1 MIHQHI
7 YAAPRPGMSEAEFQD
22 YWLNVHAVRYAVK
35 IPQIAK
41 YRLAMR
47 VPCSIDRTPIW
58 SGCAEIWLR
67 NDAEQIASLQTPE
80 FLQGARLDEPNWAA
94 FWMTAVLDCE
104 TQTVLDGPAAQDGVK
119 LLVLSKRNLSQDV
132 ATYRMRRRAEL
143 DNGVSE
149 IPGLLRCDLA
159 FARDGLYAVGE
170 SRFDEVAHY
179 WFASV
184 ASAEA
189 AFASKGC
196 AVMLPKAAGGALDPR
211 QVFPM
216 LTKEYW
222 RIGPGERG
230 VA

>member
-7 YAAPRPGMSEAEFQD
+7 YAAPKPGMTEAEFQD
-22 YWLNVHAVRYAVK
+22 YWLNVHAVRFAVK

-41 YRLAMR
+41 YRLDLR
-47 VPCSIDRTPIW
+47 VPCSIDTAPIW
-58 SGCAEIWLR
+58 GGCVEIWLR

-94 FWMTAVLDCE
+94 FWMTAFLDCE
-104 TQTVLDGPAAQDGVK
+104 TQTVLNGAIPTDGVK
-119 LLVLSKRNLSQDV
+119 LLVLAKRDLSLDV
-132 ATYRMRRRAEL
+132 TTYRKRRRAEL
-143 DNGVSE
+143 DASVGAV
-149 IPGLLRCDLA
+149 PGLLRCDLA

-184 ASAEA
+184 AAAEA
-189 AFASKGC
+189 AFASPAC
-196 AVMLPKAAGGALDPR
+196 TVMLTKASGSALNPR

-216 LTKEYW
+216 LTKEHW
-222 RIGPGERG
+222 LIGPQER
-230 VA
+230 AMA